1 MSRVPPVTR
10 VVFLFRRRRVPCRRV
25 RAEEISVLCGD
36 FAVTC
41 TVNVCAAGRRRVPLR
56 RVPHRRVRVF
66 LFRREFLLRR
76 VRAERLLAE
85 ISL

>member
-56 RVPHRRVRVF
+56 RVRVF